1 MKGNLL
7 QGTARG
13 RMGDIVAKVVHGKQI
28 LSKYQPIVNNPK
40 SPKQIANRAIFSQ
53 ASKMLAEMKKQLLN
67 FGVKPLY
74 NVYSGASK
82 SLNNVV
88 IPFIFEHAKNELD
101 PFAHNLIGMRKP
113 LITQGYTGNS
123 FEFSINGEPGALNLS
138 LVSQASTA
146 NSGMAYFGSDKKI
159 EGNILICASLTSQAD
174 ETFPYMNV
182 NNTTDLTP
190 VNVPVDASPIKATGF
205 HATIDEVGNWN
216 YIYQCLYPIEVSDK
230 IDLVNYQ
237 TPLKQYAGL
246 GIIYDG
252 MGGIVFADNFSQ
264 TQN

>member
-13 RMGDIVAKVVHGKQI
+13 RMGDIVAKVVHGQQI
-28 LSKYQPIVNNPK
+28 LSKYQPNVNNPK

-53 ASKMLAEMKKQLLN
+53 ASKLLAEMKKQLLN

-123 FEFSINGEPGALNLS
+123 LEFSLGGEPGSLNLS
-138 LVSQASTA
+138 LVSPSSTA
-146 NSGMAYFGSDKKI
+146 SSGMAFFGSDKKI
-159 EGNILICASLTSQAD
+159 EGNVLICASLTSQAN
-174 ETFPYMNV
+174 ETFPFMNV

-190 VNVPVDASPIKATGF
+190 VDVPIDASPIKANGF
-205 HATIDEVGNWN
+205 HPTIAEVGNWN
-216 YIYQCLYPIEVSDK
+216 FIYQCLYPIVVSDN
-230 IDLVNYQ
+230 IEPVHYQ
-237 TPLKQYAGL
+237 EPLKQCAGL

-252 MGGIVFADNFSQ
+252 MGGIVFADNFNE
-264 TQN
+264 TQS

>member
-13 RMGDIVAKVVHGKQI
+13 RMGDIVAKVVHGQQI
-28 LSKYQPIVNNPK
+28 LSKYQPNVNNPD
-40 SPKQIANRAIFSQ
+40 SPKQRANRAIFSD
-53 ASKMLAEMKKQLLN
+53 ASKMLAKMKKNLLT

-101 PFAHNLIGMRKP
+101 PFSHNLIGMRKP

-123 FEFSINGEPGALNLS
+123 LEFGIEGVEGALNLS

-146 NSGMAYFGSDKKI
+146 GPGMAYFGSDKKI
-159 EGNILICASLTSQAD
+159 EGNVLICASLTSKID
-174 ETFPYMNV
+174 STLPFMDV

-190 VNVPVDASPIKATGF
+190 VEVPIDASPIKANGF
-205 HATIDEVGNWN
+205 HPTIAEVGNWP
-216 YIYQCLYPIEVSDK
+216 YIYQCLYPIVVSEN
-230 IDLVNYQ
+230 IDLVKYQ
-237 TPLKQYAGL
+237 APLKQYAGL

>member
-13 RMGDIVAKVVHGKQI
+13 RMGDIVAKVVHGQQI
-28 LSKYQPIVNNPK
+28 LSKYQPNVNNPK

-53 ASKMLAEMKKQLLN
+53 ASKMLAEMKKKLLN

-74 NVYSGASK
+74 NIYSGASK

-101 PFAHNLIGMRKP
+101 PFSHNLIGMRKP

-123 FEFSINGEPGALNLS
+123 LEFGLEGEPGALNLS
-138 LVSQASTA
+138 LVSKASTA
-146 NSGMAYFGSDKKI
+146 TAGMAYFGSDKKI
-159 EGNILICASLTSQAD
+159 EGNVLICASLTSKAD
-174 ETFPYMNV
+174 ETFPYMDV

-190 VNVPVDASPIKATGF
+190 VDVPVDASPIKATGF
-205 HATIDEVGNWN
+205 HPTIAEVGNWAF
-216 YIYQCLYPIEVSDK
+216 IYQCLYPIVVSDN
-230 IDLVNYQ
+230 IEPVHYQ
-237 TPLKQYAGL
+237 GALQQSAGL
-246 GIIYDG
+246 GIIYDA

-264 TQN
+264 VK

>member
-28 LSKYQPIVNNPK
+28 LSKYQPNVNNPK
-40 SPKQIANRAIFSQ
+40 SPKQMANRAIFAS
-53 ASKMLAEMKKQLLN
+53 ASKMLADMKKQLLN
-67 FGVKPLY
+67 FGVNPLY

-101 PFAHNLIGMRKP
+101 EYSHNLIGMRKP

-123 FEFSINGEPGALNLS
+123 LDFGLEGVAGALNLS

-146 NSGMAYFGSDKKI
+146 SAGMAYFGSDKKI
-159 EGNILICASLTSQAD
+159 EGNVLICASLTSKAD
-174 ETFPYMNV
+174 ETFPFMDV
-182 NNTTDLTP
+182 NNSTDLTP
-190 VNVPVDASPIKATGF
+190 VNVPVDASPIKANGF
-205 HATIDEVGNWN
+205 HPTIAEVGNWPF
-216 YIYQCLYPIEVSDK
+216 IYQCLYPIVVSDN
-230 IDLVNYQ
+230 IDLVKYQ
-237 TPLKQYAGL
+237 APLKQYAGL
-246 GIIYDG
+246 GIVYDG
-252 MGGIVFADNFSQ
+252 LGGVVFADNFSLVQ
-264 TQN
+264 

>member
-28 LSKYQPIVNNPK
+28 LSKYQPIVNNPD
-40 SPKQIANRAIFSQ
+40 SPKQRANRAIFSQ
-53 ASKMLAEMKKQLLN
+53 ASKILADMKKQLLN
-67 FGVKPLY
+67 YGVKPLY

-101 PFAHNLIGMRKP
+101 PFSHNLIGMRKP

-123 FEFSINGEPGALNLS
+123 FEFGLEGEPGALNLS

-146 NSGMAYFGSDKKI
+146 GSGMAYFGSDKKI
-159 EGNILICASLTSQAD
+159 EGNVLICASLTSQAD
-174 ETFPYMNV
+174 ETFPFMNV
-182 NNTTDLTP
+182 NNSTDLTP
-190 VNVPVDASPIKATGF
+190 VEVPINASPIKAPGF
-205 HATIDEVGNWN
+205 HATIAEVGNWAF
-216 YIYQCLYPIEVSDK
+216 IYQCLYPIVVSEN
-230 IDLVNYQ
+230 IDLVKYQ
-237 TPLKQYAGL
+237 GPLKQYAGL
-246 GIIYDG
+246 GIVYDG
-252 MGGIVFADNFSQ
+252 MGGIVFANPK
-264 TQN
+264 